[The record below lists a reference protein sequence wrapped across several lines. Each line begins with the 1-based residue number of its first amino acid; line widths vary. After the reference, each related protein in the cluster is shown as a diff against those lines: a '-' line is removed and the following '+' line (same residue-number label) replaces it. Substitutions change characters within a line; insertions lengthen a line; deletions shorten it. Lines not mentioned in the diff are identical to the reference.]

1 MTPRRLLL
9 ATGAALLGAA
19 CSNPLSQPYPE
30 KRLFLLEARRP
41 GTPQPGRRG
50 RVVLVRDVQAVP
62 GTESRS
68 LQTRLPDGQSRSDF
82 WNEFFAPPAAMVDDA
97 LRRWLAESGAASAV
111 LAPGSR
117 ARADIAIEATLTALY
132 GDATTPGAPRAR
144 IGISALF
151 LGLDRD
157 PPRILGQ
164 VTMEESAPLAS
175 LDPPVL
181 AAGLNTALAGALGQ
195 MEAAL
200 RRLAL

>member
-1 MTPRRLLL
+1 MTRRALL
-9 ATGAALLGAA
+9 ATGLALLGTA
-19 CSNPLSQPYPE
+19 CSNPLTQPYPE

-41 GTPQPGRRG
+41 GGAQPARRG
-50 RVVLVRDVQAVP
+50 RIVLVREVQAVP

-68 LQTRLPDGQSRSDF
+68 LQTRLPGGEGRSDF

-132 GDATTPGAPRAR
+132 ADATTPGAPRAR
-144 IGISALF
+144 VGLSALF
-151 LGLDRD
+151 LGVDRD

-164 VTMEESAPLAS
+164 VTIEEAAPLAS
-175 LDPPVL
+175 LDPTVV

-200 RRLAL
+200 RRLGG